1 MTWAKG
7 STNDVERDCGAFG
20 LSLIYRGLDKN
31 EEKDTGIFVARVIPG
46 GQAARCGVRE
56 NDKIFT
62 INAKTPGNMDDAVS
76 LIKQA
81 GTQIQMVVLREEH
94 ITINEAGSSVIPV
107 AMEIEIERNRIY
119 NRSQDF

>member
-1 MTWAKG
+1 M
-7 STNDVERDCGAFG
+7 V
-20 LSLIYRGLDKN
+20 
-31 EEKDTGIFVARVIPG
+31 RVVPG
-46 GQAARCGVRE
+46 GQAACCGVRE

-94 ITINEAGSSVIPV
+94 ITINEAGSSVIPA